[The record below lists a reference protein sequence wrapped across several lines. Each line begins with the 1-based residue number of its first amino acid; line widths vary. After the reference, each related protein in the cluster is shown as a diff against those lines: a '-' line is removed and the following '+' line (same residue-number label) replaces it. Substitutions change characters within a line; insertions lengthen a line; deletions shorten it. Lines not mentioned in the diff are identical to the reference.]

1 MKKILLVF
9 AAYPDDRQKF
19 FDEYM
24 SPRNQEYADKHG
36 FEYLELKDDLYKY
49 RGSYTWLKFTVLEQM
64 LEEGYVNDGDIITH
78 IDADMCVVKTDVPYE
93 TSKSFSYAI
102 DSGNTHCMGNYS
114 IKINEWSRKLVD
126 NILSEKRFDALND
139 VQTRHDRFGY
149 INSFWHEFREQASW
163 YSLAG
168 IKRHSD
174 EPFWNYPNNG
184 WHSAKDEWTL
194 YSLDELNEHV
204 EVLPT
209 EWNVTELAGESSCEF
224 LINKVKKKDVI
235 IRHFAGGQQWRK
247 EWFDK

>member
-1 MKKILLVF
+1 MLNIFSNGFVSGCLNNKLILNL
-9 AAYPDDRQKF
+9 AINYGSK
-19 FDEYM
+19 
-24 SPRNQEYADKHG
+24 QE
-36 FEYLELKDDLYKY
+36 
-49 RGSYTWLKFTVLEQM
+49 
-64 LEEGYVNDGDIITH
+64 I
-78 IDADMCVVKTDVPYE
+78 
-93 TSKSFSYAI
+93 
-102 DSGNTHCMGNYS
+102 
-114 IKINEWSRKLVD
+114 
-126 NILSEKRFDALND
+126 
-139 VQTRHDRFGY
+139 
-149 INSFWHEFREQASW
+149 INSFKLIAKDILNKKNDIDDISNSSTNGLVTFGKLGSSTLYTYKYFDGGERREQSSW

-224 LINKVKKKDVI
+224 LINKVKKEDVI